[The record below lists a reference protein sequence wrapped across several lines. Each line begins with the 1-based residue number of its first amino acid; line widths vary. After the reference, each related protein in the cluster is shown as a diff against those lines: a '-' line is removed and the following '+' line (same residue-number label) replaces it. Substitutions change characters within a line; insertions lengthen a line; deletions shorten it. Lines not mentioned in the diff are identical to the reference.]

1 MGGVA
6 WAHEYPRPDPAT
18 PAGDL
23 SSRSSSDSLRAQLI
37 RQHIDNA
44 ERELDSIME
53 LLARTGGS
61 PAATQLPREPGITAA
76 CWPKPWPV
84 QDDSASL

>member
-1 MGGVA
+1 MCTL
-6 WAHEYPRPDPAT
+6 RPEPAT

-23 SSRSSSDSLRAQLI
+23 SSRSISDSLRAQLI

-53 LLARTGGS
+53 LLAPTDGAGS
-61 PAATQLPREPGITAA
+61 PAATQPPREPGITGT
-76 CWPKPWPV
+76 CWPDPQPV
-84 QDDSASL
+84 QEDSASM